1 MTTTKEQPVTP
12 QRIMQ
17 FAWAYSVPLMIEAAI
32 QHHVFDA
39 LDEGPK
45 SLDELAK
52 KTGASPRGLRAI
64 ANALVSFELLAKDAQ
79 GRYSLTPESATFLV
93 TTKPK
98 FQGGIFK
105 HVSSQL
111 IPKWLKLNDV
121 VKTGQPATAVNKEE
135 AAEFFEKLV
144 EDIFPMSYGATQVL
158 ADHLKVAQANKPI
171 KVLDIASGSGVWGI
185 GLAQKSKQVRVSA
198 VDWPRVLKVTQ
209 RIAAKHGVAD
219 QFSYI
224 EGDMLEANF
233 GTGYDIA
240 TLGHILHSDGE
251 ARSKRLLKRVFDA
264 LAPGGTIAIAEFLAN
279 SDRTG
284 PPQAMIFAVNMIVN
298 TEVGDTF
305 SFEEISRWLKD
316 AGFENPRQLEA
327 PGPSPLILANKPK

>member
-1 MTTTKEQPVTP
+1 
-12 QRIMQ
+12 MQ

-32 QHHVFDA
+32 QHRVFDA

-45 SLDELAK
+45 SLDDLAK
-52 KTGASPRGLRAI
+52 KTATSPRGLRGI

-111 IPKWLKLNDV
+111 IPKWLKINDV
-121 VKTGQPATAVNKEE
+121 VKTGKPAIAVNKEE
-135 AAEFFEKLV
+135 SAEFFEKLV
-144 EDIFPMSYGATQVL
+144 EDIFPMSYGAAQVL
-158 ADHLKVAQANKPI
+158 ADHLKVAQTTKPL

-185 GLAQKSKQVRVSA
+185 ALAQKSKQVRVSA

-209 RIAAKHGVAD
+209 RIAARHGVAE

-233 GTGYDIA
+233 GAGYDIA

-251 ARSKRLLKRVFDA
+251 ARSKKLLKRVFDA

-305 SFEEISRWLKD
+305 SFEEISSWLKD